1 MLDGELV
8 PLSPRIRQTVDGLI
22 INNVTLSDAGVYSC
36 LSVNEAGT
44 ARSSGTLTVHGM
56 TACFVGKGIQ
66 LSNLMV
72 YIVVNHEGHE
82 YLSVPVSVYA

>member
-1 MLDGELV
+1 MVDGVLV

-22 INNVTLSDAGVYSC
+22 INNVTLSDAGMYSC

-44 ARSSGTLTVHGM
+44 AQSLGTLTVHGM

-66 LSNLMV
+66 LTSYLMV
-72 YIVVNHEGHE
+72 YKFCSIDSSE
-82 YLSVPVSVYA
+82 L